1 MKKCLLV
8 SGGEFSP
15 ISDIDSYNLIIAC
28 DKGYEHCKK
37 MKTIPDIVIGDLD
50 SCTIK
55 IDHDIKLKK
64 LNPIKDDTD
73 TISAVRYALS
83 NGYDQIDICCAFGG
97 RFDHSIANIQTAAF
111 IMEHGA
117 KTCITGKDTML
128 FSINNESI
136 SIPKKDNCY
145 LSVFSLS
152 NKSTG
157 VSITGTKYEVS
168 NITLTNTYP
177 IGTSNEWAN
186 DNASISV
193 ENGMLIAVI
202 SKNVKIH

>member
-15 ISDIDSYNLIIAC
+15 VSDIDTYDLIIAC
-28 DKGYEHCKK
+28 DKGYEHCQK
-37 MKTIPDIVIGDLD
+37 MKITPDIVIGDLD
-50 SCTIK
+50 SCTIN
-55 IDHDIKLKK
+55 ISPETNLKK

-73 TISAVRYALS
+73 TISSVRYALS
-83 NGYDQIDICCAFGG
+83 KGYNQIDICCAFGG
-97 RFDHSIANIQTAAF
+97 RLDHSIANIQTAAF

-117 KTCITGKDTML
+117 STCIKGTDTIL

-145 LSVFSLS
+145 LSVFSIS
-152 NKSTG
+152 DKSTG
-157 VSITGTKYEVS
+157 VSITGTKYTVS

-177 IGTSNEWAN
+177 IGTSNEWSSDSAT
-186 DNASISV
+186 ISV
-193 ENGMLIAVI
+193 ECGMLIAVI